1 MEILRIGS
9 NPIEI
14 EVPVSEPSQPY
25 EYSIRDIADNSVV
38 EGAAISSSSSSLSI
52 PLSSEY
58 DASYVVTADDTET
71 YVDVVRPYVDPT
83 KQGKSASEIAEYAKH
98 EELARAIIDSVIDE
112 GFYYKKKVIETTGTG
127 AAYIPLWVDAK
138 KVLKFTENNVLLFDS
153 SHPEDFIKSY
163 SITDDKSAIV
173 EDYPDRINRLE
184 SAALI
189 LPAAGSDLYDAK
201 YSYRGFPRTFDYKI
215 VVAAGYP
222 KIPSDIVRAAKLIIE
237 DIACGNIDYYKKY
250 ITDYNT
256 DQFKIKFSSRV
267 FEGTGNI
274 IVDKILSKYAKSI
287 RSVGVL

>member
-1 MEILRIGS
+1 MEILRIPS
-9 NPIEI
+9 NQIEAVI
-14 EVPVSEPSQPY
+14 EVSDPSTTYPY
-25 EYSIRDIADNSVV
+25 SVQDLLDKSLV
-38 EGAAISSSSSSLSI
+38 EGEATSGTSSTVTI
-52 PLSSEY
+52 PLPS
-58 DASYVVTADDTET
+58 DHDGSYLITVDGEES

-83 KQGKSASEIAEYAKH
+83 KHGSSASEIAEYAKH

-153 SHPEDFIKSY
+153 EHPEDFDKSY
-163 SITDDKSAIV
+163 SITDDNSAIV

-189 LPAAGSDLYDAK
+189 IPAAASDIYDAK
-201 YSYRGFPRTFDYKI
+201 YSYRGFPRNFDYKI
-215 VVAAGYP
+215 VLAVGYP

-237 DIACGNIDYYKKY
+237 DIACGNMEYYKKY

-256 DQFKIKFSSRV
+256 DQFKIKFSSQV

>member
-1 MEILRIGS
+1 MEILRIPS
-9 NPIEI
+9 NPIEAVI
-14 EVPVSEPSQPY
+14 EVSSPLTT
-25 EYSIRDIADNSVV
+25 YSYSVKDLTDNSVFEDEV
-38 EGAAISSSSSSLSI
+38 SSITDTTVTI
-52 PLSSEY
+52 PLPPEY
-58 DASYVVTADDTET
+58 DGSYLITVDETET

-83 KQGKSASEIAEYAKH
+83 KHGTSASEIAEYTKH
-98 EELARAIIDSVIDE
+98 EEIARAIIDSVIDE

-138 KVLKFTENNVLLFDS
+138 KILRFTENNVLLFDS
-153 SHPEDFIKSY
+153 SLPEDFEKSY

-189 LPAAGSDLYDAK
+189 IPAAASDIYDAK
-201 YSYRGFPRTFDYKI
+201 YDYRGFPRNFDYKI
-215 VVAAGYP
+215 VLAAGYP

-237 DIACGNIDYYKKY
+237 DIACGNMEYYQKY

-256 DQFKIKFSSRV
+256 DQFKIKFSSQV